1 MMQKKLPMIGNFW
14 PKPKLQLRQFSRG
27 IAAIFCGFSVIMMS
41 PAPVQ
46 ALPAFLNSFTPS
58 ASAATNSAIS
68 AAYHQRMSD
77 LIVEGTGTVERLL
90 SDDNIGSRHQRFIVR
105 LSPAHTVLVSHN
117 IDLAPY
123 IKGLREGDEISFKGE
138 YEWNDQGGIVH
149 WTHRDPR
156 GNDHPD
162 GWVEYRGDRYE

>member
-1 MMQKKLPMIGNFW
+1 MTGNIW
-14 PKPKLQLRQFSRG
+14 PKLRHRWMTG
-27 IAAIFCGFSVIMMS
+27 LMAIFLSLGLLFTL
-41 PAPVQ
+41 PAPAQ
-46 ALPAFLNSFTPS
+46 ALPSFIKGFIPR
-58 ASAATNSAIS
+58 ASSATNSAIS
-68 AAYHQRMSD
+68 TAYHQHMSD

-123 IKGLREGDEISFKGE
+123 IKDMREGDEVSFKGE
-138 YEWNDQGGIVH
+138 YEWNELGGIVH
-149 WTHRDPR
+149 WTHLDPR

-162 GWVEYRGDRYE
+162 GWIDYRGDRYE